1 MSPRSSSSRSPCSLI
16 RAENRTRE
24 APIMATRARGVAA
37 VAVSIGAVAIVGA
50 LVIGP
55 RCRRRRSARRVRAPP
70 RGSTPHSISG
80 TTCADPATPVLT
92 LRSDA
97 RNCRICA

>member
-1 MSPRSSSSRSPCSLI
+1 VLALI

-55 RCRRRRSARRVRAPP
+55 ALPPPAIGTAGSGAAARIDPSLDLGSDLRRP
-70 RGSTPHSISG
+70 G
-80 TTCADPATPVLT
+80 DTPVLT